1 MLIIELLCV
10 YVCVC
15 MCVCV
20 CLVMSDSAA
29 PWTVASQAPLPM
41 EFSRQEY
48 WRGVPLSTRG
58 DRPDPKIQAAS
69 LASPA
74 LAGRFFTTAPP
85 GKPRTPLAFRSKE
98 FNPSLIF
105 TVLFLVSTNWFF
117 YKMRWRSQM
126 SPKTVSRANDLGL

>member
-1 MLIIELLCV
+1 MMIIELLCV
-10 YVCVC
+10 YICVC

-41 EFSRQEY
+41 EFSRQAY
-48 WRGVPLSTRG
+48 WKRVPLSTRG
-58 DRPDPKIQAAS
+58 DRPDPKIQPVS

-85 GKPRTPLAFRSKE
+85 GKHRSPLAFRNKE
-98 FNPSLIF
+98 FNPSF
-105 TVLFLVSTNWFF
+105 HF
-117 YKMRWRSQM
+117 Y
-126 SPKTVSRANDLGL
+126 SPLSCQP